1 MWNLVLH
8 NLNLEIHST
17 IQRDGAHGCGFL
29 IPVGRKWERNWTI
42 ECFLKSAI
50 VKRQAIRYN
59 RFRQIKKETHNSE
72 FLNPHL
78 CGPRRAVWKVLYLN
92 LVVLS
97 HMVVN

>member
-1 MWNLVLH
+1 MEFSLTQ
-8 NLNLEIHST
+8 LEFRNTFNDST
-17 IQRDGAHGCGFL
+17 GRSSWLRFL
-29 IPVGRKWERNWTI
+29 IPVGRKWERNWII